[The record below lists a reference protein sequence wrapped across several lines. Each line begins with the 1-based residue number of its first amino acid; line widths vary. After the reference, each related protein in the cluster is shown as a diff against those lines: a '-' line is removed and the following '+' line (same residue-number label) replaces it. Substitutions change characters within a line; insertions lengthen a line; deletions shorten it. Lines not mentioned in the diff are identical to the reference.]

1 MYILTIIITIIIIM
15 YNCRYLPIGVSV
27 YTYTVSCLDSPVG
40 AIHDERVPTG
50 PLDVTLK
57 IGQ

>member
-1 MYILTIIITIIIIM
+1 M

-40 AIHDERVPTG
+40 AIHDERAPTV
-50 PLDVTLK
+50 PLDTCIDFFIGFLLK
-57 IGQ
+57 LILCC